1 MKEPAA
7 MDNSMQGTRP
17 VIVVVGDAEQA
28 LRRLVDWAPIEA
40 LADVTL
46 HHQPLSGQAL
56 VDVLKDADAV
66 VLVRDRTPFDAE
78 LLARLP
84 RLRYLVFTGTRNT
97 TLDLAALAARQIPV
111 SHTEWGPSKDST
123 CEMTWAL
130 ILAATRQL
138 EAQAALL
145 RRGQWRPET
154 AMPLAGVL
162 HGQTLGLIGLGE
174 IGGRVARVGQ
184 ALGMKVI
191 VWSPRMT
198 PERAAAQ
205 GALAV
210 PLEELLATS
219 KVVSLHLVPTP
230 ATRHL
235 LDARQ
240 LAWMR
245 PDSLLVNTSRSALI
259 DTGALVS
266 ALEQGRP
273 GFAALDVFDVEPLPA
288 DSPLRQLP
296 NVLLTPH
303 LGFVA
308 EPVFERFASGVS
320 ECLTAW
326 LAGQPLVRVMAESAS
341 AA

>member
-1 MKEPAA
+1 MNMSVPTARPA
-7 MDNSMQGTRP
+7 
-17 VIVVVGDAEQA
+17 IVVVGDAEQA
-28 LRRLVDWAPIEA
+28 LRRLVDWTPIEA

-46 HHQPLSGQAL
+46 HHQPLGGDDL
-56 VDVLKDADAV
+56 VDALKDADAV
-66 VLVRDRTPFDAE
+66 VLVRDRTPFDAA

-84 RLRYLVFTGTRNT
+84 RLRYVIFTGTRNT
-97 TLDLAALAARQIPV
+97 TLDLQALAARGIPV

-138 EAQAALL
+138 EPQTALL
-145 RRGQWRPET
+145 RRGQWRPE
-154 AMPLAGVL
+154 AVQPLAGVL

-184 ALGMKVI
+184 ALGMKV
-191 VWSPRMT
+191 VAWSPRMT
-198 PERAAAQ
+198 PERAAAH

-235 LDARQ
+235 LDADR
-240 LAWMR
+240 LALMR
-245 PDSLLVNTSRSALI
+245 TDSLLVNTSRSALI
-259 DTGALVS
+259 DTEALVS
-266 ALEQGRP
+266 ALKQDRP
-273 GFAALDVFDVEPLPA
+273 GFAALDVFDVEPLPQ
-288 DSPLRQLP
+288 DSLLRQLP

-303 LGFVA
+303 LGFA
-308 EPVFERFASGVS
+308 CEPVFERFAAGVT

-326 LAGQPLVRVMAESAS
+326 LTGQPLVRVLAESAP
-341 AA
+341 A